1 MKRKEARLRK
11 PATFPKKI
19 EPPERAECVPVAP
32 TRSKIPMPVLHTLA
46 KAMSLMEYV
55 CATSDDIDLVTRS
68 EQLHGL
74 IDDALFFHGD

>member
-1 MKRKEARLRK
+1 M
-11 PATFPKKI
+11 
-19 EPPERAECVPVAP
+19 AP